1 MVFIGFLFNF
11 VMVIIFN
18 MQRKSLSKVINHL
31 ERKEFTILIGPRQ
44 VGKTTLLKQ
53 VNEYNKKKNQI
64 SILITFENPEILT
77 QINIHPENIFRF
89 VPKPTDT
96 NTVFLLIDEIQ
107 YAENPSN
114 FLKYLY
120 DTYAPNLKIVA
131 TGSSAFYIDQK
142 FTDSLAGR
150 KIVFQIYS
158 LDFEEYLL
166 FKGREDLITELNL
179 IQKQEQYLSA
189 NYKDLDFQLLEY
201 MQFGSYPAVVLETN
215 PEYKLSLLK
224 ELRNSF
230 LKKDILES
238 DIEHEDKFYML
249 TTILASQIGNTINQH
264 ELART
269 LKLNEKTLNR
279 YLFIL
284 QKCFHINLVKP
295 FFQNIRKELTK
306 MPKIYFNDLGLRNVM
321 LNQFDMTAT
330 RLDKGAL
337 FENLIHNIL
346 RDKNIESVKYWRT
359 ADGNEVDFVIET
371 SFNQGYAIEAKW
383 NAENYKAST
392 YKKFTENYPNLPLKL
407 MSMEFSNPQNCILKI

>member
-1 MVFIGFLFNF
+1 
-11 VMVIIFN
+11 
-18 MQRKSLSKVINHL
+18 MQRKSLSKVIDHL

-64 SILITFENPEILT
+64 STLITFENPEILT

-166 FKGREDLITELNL
+166 FKGREDLITELKL

-264 ELART
+264 ELAST

-321 LNQFDMTAT
+321 LNQFDMTVS